1 MNREPLRQPSGG
13 WFDNFGRTWLYLE
26 PTSGTKR
33 KFAETLKK
41 IVRET
46 DSNRP
51 LISTQSLG
59 SFSLFARSPEVRI
72 RSETIEIKR
81 IRTKTRFALFNQDI
95 GRGEGVYISTY
106 GCQMNVNDTERML
119 TLLEMVNFVPVESP
133 EKASLIII
141 NSCSVREKPVHKVH
155 SEVGKYR
162 EMKEKNPRLRIG
174 VGGCVAQQ
182 EKTKLLKDVPVLDF
196 VFGTDAIDQLPEIVA
211 RTYESKE
218 KVVSARFENEKPYSV
233 ETLIRNPGVAT
244 FVNIMKGCDNF
255 CTFCVVPFT
264 RGRER
269 SRSMKEI
276 LSDLKTLTARG
287 VKEITLLGQNVNS
300 YESDCGA
307 NFAALL
313 KTIAEDTDIQRIR
326 YTTSHPKDFDQELV
340 DISAKYRSKICD
352 YIHLP
357 AQSGNSEVL
366 ARMNRG
372 YTREEYLAKVKMI
385 RDGIPGVIL
394 TTDLIVGF
402 PGETEEQFEDTMS
415 LIKEVRYDN
424 IYAFKYSPR
433 PFTKAARFTEQVDED
448 EKQRRLAKLLAT
460 QREIAFELAKDY
472 DGLTVD
478 VLVEGKTAVEGQYQ
492 GRTTHNKLTYFGN
505 ANDSMIGQTLKVK
518 VQKSFPNVLRG
529 DLVQ

>member
-1 MNREPLRQPSGG
+1 ML
-13 WFDNFGRTWLYLE
+13 
-26 PTSGTKR
+26 
-33 KFAETLKK
+33 
-41 IVRET
+41 
-46 DSNRP
+46 
-51 LISTQSLG
+51 
-59 SFSLFARSPEVRI
+59 
-72 RSETIEIKR
+72 
-81 IRTKTRFALFNQDI
+81 NQNI
-95 GRGEGVYISTY
+95 GQGEGVYISTY

-119 TLLEMVNFVPVESP
+119 TLLEMVNFVPVDSP

-155 SEVGKYR
+155 SEAGKYQK
-162 EMKEKNPRLRIG
+162 MKDLNPRLRIG

-182 EKTKLLKDVPVLDF
+182 EKQKLLKDVPVLDF

-211 RTYESKE
+211 RAYETQSNGYPQ

-233 ETLIRNPGVAT
+233 ETLVRNPGVST

-269 SRSMKEI
+269 SRTLKEI
-276 LSDLKTLTARG
+276 LADLNALAKRG
-287 VKEITLLGQNVNS
+287 VKEVTLLGQNVNS

-307 NFAALL
+307 NFSTLL
-313 KTIAEDTDIQRIR
+313 KTIAEDTSIERIR

-366 ARMNRG
+366 KRMNRG

-402 PGETEEQFEDTMS
+402 PGESEDQFEETVS
-415 LIKEVRYDN
+415 LLREVRYDN

-433 PFTKAARFTEQVDED
+433 PFTKAAKFEDQVPED
-448 EKQRRLAKLLAT
+448 VAQRRLAKLLAV

-472 DGLTVD
+472 DGITTD
-478 VLVEGKTAVEGQYQ
+478 VLIEGPSREEGQYQ
-492 GRTTHNKLTYFGN
+492 GRTTQNKIVYFKDGHEGL
-505 ANDSMIGQTLKVK
+505 IGKTLPFKIL
-518 VQKSFPNVLRG
+518 KSFPNVLRG
-529 DLVQ
+529 EFASLPL